1 MFKVWFVL
9 FSACWYAVIMI
20 KLFRDYRSSM
30 PQKQMRNRSNVLIF
44 RPGRPTRSRRSGLKR
59 AGHNPGRGSL
69 SFMKS
74 CYGLVSLAAVV
85 ALYAGS
91 NQLGDAVINP
101 VAASSGAETIVG
113 RASVIDGDTLA
124 IRGRRIRLHGIDA
137 PESGQICQD
146 EMARPYRCGQ
156 RAALMLDRKIGRQNV
171 YCHARGSDRYGR
183 MIAVCE
189 VNGVDL
195 NGWLVAH
202 GWAVA
207 YTRYSSTY
215 VPQQVVARLN
225 RRGIWSGSF
234 ELPEKW
240 RRRRR

>member
-1 MFKVWFVL
+1 MPKKRMRICNSVL
-9 FSACWYAVIMI
+9 S
-20 KLFRDYRSSM
+20 
-30 PQKQMRNRSNVLIF
+30 F
-44 RPGRPTRSRRSGLKR
+44 RPRRLSRSRRSGVKR
-59 AGHNPGRGSL
+59 AHRSLGREPL
-69 SFMKS
+69 AFMKK
-74 CYGLVSLAAVV
+74 CYGLVSIAVAV
-85 ALYAGS
+85 AVYASS
-91 NQLGDAVINP
+91 NQLGGAIIKP
-101 VAASSGAETIVG
+101 AAARSDVETIVG

-183 MIAVCE
+183 TIAVCE

>member
-1 MFKVWFVL
+1 
-9 FSACWYAVIMI
+9 
-20 KLFRDYRSSM
+20 M
-30 PQKQMRNRSNVLIF
+30 PQKRMRSCNNVLSF
-44 RPGRPTRSRRSGLKR
+44 RPGRPIRSRRSGLKP
-59 AGHNPGRGSL
+59 ANPNPGRGPF

-74 CYGLVSLAAVV
+74 CNGLVLLAAV
-85 ALYAGS
+85 ATLYAAS
-91 NQLGDAVINP
+91 NQLGDGVIRP
-101 VAASSGAETIVG
+101 VAARSGVETIVG
-113 RASVIDGDTLA
+113 RASVVDGDTLA

-171 YCHARGSDRYGR
+171 YCSSRGSDRYGR
-183 MIAVCE
+183 TIAVCKVRGE
-189 VNGVDL
+189 DL
-195 NGWLVAH
+195 NGWLVSS

-215 VPQQVVARLN
+215 VPQQSSARFS

>member
-1 MFKVWFVL
+1 
-9 FSACWYAVIMI
+9 
-20 KLFRDYRSSM
+20 M
-30 PQKQMRNRSNVLIF
+30 PQKRMRSCNNGLSF
-44 RPGRPTRSRRSGLKR
+44 RPGRLTGLRRSGLKP
-59 AGHNPGRGSL
+59 ANPNSGRGPF

-74 CYGLVSLAAVV
+74 CYGLVLLAAV
-85 ALYAGS
+85 ATLYAAS
-91 NQLGDAVINP
+91 NQLGDGVIRP
-101 VAASSGAETIVG
+101 VAARSGVETIVG
-113 RASVIDGDTLA
+113 RASVVDGDTLA

-171 YCHARGSDRYGR
+171 YCSSRGSDRYGR
-183 MIAVCE
+183 TIAVCKVRGE
-189 VNGVDL
+189 DL
-195 NGWLVAH
+195 NGWLVSS

-215 VPQQVVARLN
+215 VPQQSSARFS

>member
-1 MFKVWFVL
+1 
-9 FSACWYAVIMI
+9 
-20 KLFRDYRSSM
+20 M
-30 PQKQMRNRSNVLIF
+30 PQKRMRSRNNVLSF
-44 RPGRPTRSRRSGLKR
+44 RPGRPTRLRRSGLKR
-59 AGHNPGRGSL
+59 ASHNPGRGTL

-101 VAASSGAETIVG
+101 ATARSGAETIVG

-171 YCHARGSDRYGR
+171 YCYSRGSDRYGR
-183 MIAVCE
+183 TIAVCE
-189 VNGVDL
+189 VKGEDL
-195 NGWLVAH
+195 NGWLVSS

-215 VPQQVVARLN
+215 VPQQTSARFS